1 MTERSPRSAYPPTAY
16 GESYP
21 SATFPRTPT
30 DRASSIFPFSTA
42 RPPTNYSAQSWVAP
56 RNAPAHAHVPLISA
70 RPYRGSGASRASLVS
85 RSDSDSSTDSSQTSG
100 SGGGDSRETPL
111 YARSDWGES
120 GYPATPTA
128 GGRGSRRWSAG
139 NASRRDSDGWK
150 EEKTA
155 WTQSSWVGP
164 RTGELHQI
172 REEDEDEEAG
182 ESVASHGPHEGDDGY
197 EEVDLDQERREQ
209 HQGYGWTGE
218 LVASPMSLPAKRTV
232 SRPQSSFVQHSYDH
246 QPLKDASRRMTIPS
260 VLSLGQLLGKPA
272 SAPNRIPTNPF
283 DDPPSHVNQGTNA
296 GPALRHSYVA
306 QATPGGP
313 LSQSPSDTGGAELM
327 SPEAQQRLGRMSV
340 AKPRYSIPALRHVG
354 RSRSKGMASVV
365 SQPRGGPGIKHSGL
379 GRAYRI
385 YRPFVR
391 VGMTTLAATLVTVAV
406 STGKTLGGFVKLQQG
421 SLAVMP
427 VQGNVTLGLG
437 EWCTTSSS
445 GWVDQGFMRSKVSA
459 DQSRTTC
466 KGYSEG
472 NFINSAATFRIP
484 GDE

>member
-1 MTERSPRSAYPPTAY
+1 MTERSPRSAFPPTAY

-30 DRASSIFPFSTA
+30 DRASSIFPYSTV

-70 RPYRGSGASRASLVS
+70 RPYRGSGASQASLVS
-85 RSDSDSSTDSSQTSG
+85 RSDSDSSTDSSETSG
-100 SGGGDSRETPL
+100 SEGGDSRETPL

-120 GYPATPTA
+120 EYPATA

-139 NASRRDSDGWK
+139 SPSRRDSGRWK

-155 WTQSSWVGP
+155 WTQSSWFGP

-172 REEDEDEEAG
+172 REDDEDEEAEGGG
-182 ESVASHGPHEGDDGY
+182 ESHVHSEGYDGY
-197 EEVDLDQERREQ
+197 EEVDLDEGRREQ
-209 HQGYGWTGE
+209 EEGYCWTGDM
-218 LVASPMSLPAKRTV
+218 VASPMSLPAKSMT
-232 SRPQSSFVQHSYDH
+232 SRPQSSFVQLSHDH

-260 VLSLGQLLGKPA
+260 VLSLGQLLGKPP
-272 SAPNRIPTNPF
+272 SAPNRMPTNPF
-283 DDPPSHVNQGTNA
+283 DDPPSHLIQETRA
-296 GPALRHSYVA
+296 GPALRHSYTA

-313 LSQSPSDTGGAELM
+313 LSQSPSDTSGAELM

-340 AKPRYSIPALRHVG
+340 AKPRYSIPALGHVG

-365 SQPRGGPGIKHSGL
+365 SQPRGGAGIKHSGL
-379 GRAYRI
+379 GRVYRI

-391 VGMTTLAATLVTVAV
+391 VGITTLAAMLVTVAV

-421 SLAVMP
+421 ALAVMP
-427 VQGNVTLGLG
+427 VQGDVTLGVT
-437 EWCTTSSS
+437 EWCATSST
-445 GWVDQGFMRSKVSA
+445 GWVDQGSFHAKQALR
-459 DQSRTTC
+459 
-466 KGYSEG
+466 
-472 NFINSAATFRIP
+472 
-484 GDE
+484 